1 MAIGVAKSTSCRG
14 RYIGESPAK
23 GEGFGQSRP
32 VVLMSVL
39 GGDRDGCGRSRP
51 WDFACGHFAP
61 HLDRLILAPTLIDR
75 WHCRLS
81 PAWAKSRRPRV
92 AGVMPWGKSIL

>member
-1 MAIGVAKSTSCRG
+1 MHHQGRVGDRRCEVNKLSWTVHRRIAGKSPTR
-14 RYIGESPAK
+14 

-51 WDFACGHFAP
+51 CDFACGHFAP

-75 WHCRLS
+75 WHCGLS
-81 PAWAKSRRPRV
+81 PA
-92 AGVMPWGKSIL
+92 